1 MNLPRSF
8 RNRFTL
14 LLNIF
19 ILILFIIGITL
30 AYNVQKQVIKDEI
43 INITK
48 LKHTVLE
55 KSLSEAI
62 IYEDIYTIYQ
72 VTETI
77 LSNSELYSNVY
88 IFEKKDVFI
97 IDGKGTKSYPESF
110 IGERFY
116 VMDLKLSNNI
126 VGKIVFEIN
135 ERFIGNKLHNS
146 LKLLILVHIIAYILV
161 VLMLRRFI
169 VALLRPFSK
178 LVDVLEN
185 VNSLENIDE
194 KITIQSNDPKEI
206 VKLKSVLVALAENL
220 KKQLQMNVEKE
231 KEILKKDKV
240 ASLGMMAAGLAH
252 HPKNPIMTIK
262 LLIDTLKD
270 EIKSNEG
277 EKDVEVIKTELQKM
291 LNVINEFMNL
301 YKSDN
306 IIIVNVKLVDIL
318 DKLYQNFKY
327 HEKLNLIFSRDE
339 TIIKTDSNK
348 ILLIFEN
355 LVLNSIEAGAKNVYI
370 NVVKLVNKLHIE
382 VIDDGSGIDK
392 DKIDKIFLPFFT
404 TKVYGTGLG
413 LTYVQ
418 NLAHLLNMDI
428 FIDKEYGNGAKF
440 VLVYKYE
447 EKNINN

>member
-169 VALLRPFSK
+169 DALLRPFSK

-252 HPKNPIMTIK
+252 HLKNPIMTIK

-404 TKVYGTGLG
+404 TKWYGTGLG